1 VKDEWAD
8 TYSLVMPMLGVVLAA
23 FGLGL
28 SVLTLRSQAQAIE
41 QLGTGGLEPA
51 TGVAVD
57 VPRVRYS
64 DDQVFVEVRDP
75 GEWHPITGFVQ
86 PDDSRV
92 RQIVRQLI

>member
-1 VKDEWAD
+1 VKDEWAE

-28 SVLTLRSQAQAIE
+28 SVLMLRSQEQAAG
-41 QLGTGGLEPA
+41 QTGTGGLEPPS
-51 TGVAVD
+51 GVAVD

-64 DDQVFVEVRDP
+64 DGEIYVEVRDP
-75 GEWHPITGFVQ
+75 GQWFPMTSFVQ

>member
-1 VKDEWAD
+1 MKDEWAE

-28 SVLTLRSQAQAIE
+28 SVLMLRSQAQTIE
-41 QLGTGGLEPA
+41 QLGTGGLEPP

-64 DDQVFVEVRDP
+64 DGEIYVEVRDP
-75 GEWHPITGFVQ
+75 GQWFPMTSFVQ